1 MTTILILGATGSIGS
16 DLVPF
21 LRRHQNLE
29 LRALARNEERA
40 ARLREQGVSPFIGD
54 LDDARSL
61 PAAFEGVDRLWLLTA
76 FGPRAPENSMNAV
89 WAARQAGVKHIVR
102 LSAIGAAHDAP
113 TRNGRLHALSD
124 RELVA
129 SGIPWTIIKPHFF
142 MQNLLLQVPV
152 MKAQG
157 ALYQDLGEGKLAM
170 IDVKDV
176 AEFGAAVLTA
186 PERHTERTYTIT
198 GPASIGL
205 RDVASEFGRAL
216 ERRVDYVPLAHD
228 AAREA
233 LVGAGVPP
241 WFADGFVEYG
251 VAYERGWGDFT
262 TPDFESVVGKKATS
276 LAEFLARKPFA

>member
-1 MTTILILGATGSIGS
+1 MTTILILGASGSIGS
-16 DLVPF
+16 YLVPL
-21 LRRHQNLE
+21 LRRDPSLE
-29 LRALARNEERA
+29 LRALARNEEKAAHLRA
-40 ARLREQGVSPFIGD
+40 QGITPFIGD

-61 PAAFEGVDRLWLLTA
+61 PPAFEGIDRLWLLTA
-76 FGPRAPENSMNAV
+76 FGPRSPENSMNAV
-89 WAARQAGVKHIVR
+89 WAARQAGVKHVVR

-124 RELVA
+124 RELAA
-129 SGIPWTIIKPHFF
+129 SGIPWTVIKPHYF
-142 MQNLLLQVPV
+142 MQNLLPQVPA

-157 ALYQDLGEGKLAM
+157 ALYQDLGEGRLAM

-176 AEFGAAVLTA
+176 AEFGTAILTQ
-186 PERHTERTYTIT
+186 PERHVEKTYTIT

-216 ERRVDYVPLAHD
+216 ERRVDYVALSHD

-251 VAYERGWGDFT
+251 AAYERGWGDFT
-262 TPDFESVVGKKATS
+262 TPDFESVVGRKATS
-276 LAEFLARKPFA
+276 FAEFLARKPFA